1 MRPNLKVTNLP
12 EANQHLRLTYRQGWE
27 VEGL

>member
-1 MRPNLKVTNLP
+1 LRVTNNND
-12 EANQHLRLTYRQGWE
+12 ANALVRRRYRQGWE